1 MFLRA
6 MEDLQG
12 DDVLARD
19 GRIGVL
25 EDIYFDSDSWQVSY
39 LVVATGS
46 APRPSRLLV
55 SVACVAQALP
65 ARDRI
70 LTELFRE
77 QIEFGAGAWPI
88 EAASHWLDRGRVC
101 SGRNVIGFRI
111 EAEDG
116 AAGRLADLL
125 VDEEEWSIGYLII
138 DVADAAGVR
147 QVLMP
152 LDWVDAID
160 LERSTVRVFRTREEL
175 RNSPVV

>member
-1 MFLRA
+1 MQQ
-6 MEDLQG
+6 LQG

-19 GRIGVL
+19 GRIGAL
-25 EDIYFDSDSWQVSY
+25 EDIYFDGASWQVRY
-39 LVVATGS
+39 LVVATGGLRS
-46 APRPSRLLV
+46 SRLLV

-70 LTELFRE
+70 LTKLFCK

-101 SGRNVIGFRI
+101 SGRSVIGFRI

-125 VDEEEWSIGYLII
+125 VDEEEWSIDYLII

-147 QVLMP
+147 QILMP

-160 LERSTVRVFRTREEL
+160 LQRSTVRVFRTREQL
-175 RNSPVV
+175 RNSPAV